1 MDEPGSRG
9 DAQQAA
15 PDAPRSSLCE
25 RGAHGGSGL
34 LRRQNR
40 LLHWPP
46 NLPDGA
52 QIYAPAEGRGGSD
65 CTLGKECRMIGIAKR
80 TDCHCET
87 ETLGALS
94 PRNSAPEAR
103 WRSGDAADCTSVSAG
118 SLPARASSILSPAVV
133 CVLTKP

>member
-1 MDEPGSRG
+1 MNRVVG
-9 DAQQAA
+9 DRQHAA

-34 LRRQNR
+34 LRRRNH
-40 LLHWPP
+40 LHHWPP

-87 ETLGALS
+87 ETL
-94 PRNSAPEAR
+94 
-103 WRSGDAADCTSVSAG
+103 RSEEHTSELQ
-118 SLPARASSILSPAVV
+118 SLMRISYAVF
-133 CVLTKP
+133 CL